1 MGRYSSQYDHGY
13 PEEFLTFPFRVRKPC
28 KRQVA
33 SALREG
39 GENMQGQEKVEVPV
53 GFMLIFRASKHDK
66 DGNVLYAKDYGL
78 RGWPLVVPRKKQ

>member
-1 MGRYSSQYDHGY
+1 
-13 PEEFLTFPFRVRKPC
+13 
-28 KRQVA
+28 
-33 SALREG
+33 
-39 GENMQGQEKVEVPV
+39 MQGQEKVEVPV